1 MIRMISHVL
10 DLQALVPD
18 DVDEEAPASNYSAM
32 SQGTCMCISVMSLLI
47 CSNAP
52 V

>member
-1 MIRMISHVL
+1 MISHVL
-10 DLQALVPD
+10 DLQAMVPD
-18 DVDEEAPASNYSAM
+18 DTDEAMASNYSAM